1 MGVKEQMIQILRSDE
16 TARINFAYKSG
27 QATATISGNSF
38 RRIARGLENG
48 HFSVVAGRH
57 TDNMITYSAWAD
69 ASTNSAAN
77 TFYLGNNLRWSRD
90 FNALVVHEAVH
101 AFFDL
106 TRATIPWAD
115 NEAAAYIAQGY
126 YLRNSGFPD
135 GRIEFGS
142 PFRMGY
148 HIAGTFAAGSETTSM
163 IGDLRQMLLD
173 DPRYSHYISSTFTG
187 NG

>member
-1 MGVKEQMIQILRSDE
+1 M
-16 TARINFAYKSG
+16 ASG
-27 QATATISGNSF
+27 DNEPTIITTGRTVTISGNSF
-38 RRIARGLENG
+38 RRIASGLENG
-48 HFSVVAGRH
+48 HFSVVEGRH
-57 TDNMITYSAWAD
+57 SENMITYSAWAD
-69 ASTNSAAN
+69 PSTNSAAN

-101 AFFDL
+101 AHFDR

-135 GRIEFGS
+135 SRIDFGS
-142 PFRMGY
+142 PFRLGY
-148 HIAGTFAAGSETTSM
+148 LIAGTFAARGDTASM
-163 IGDLRQMLLD
+163 IGNLRQMLID

-187 NG
+187 DG